1 MRKNLLSAFI
11 LLSSTFTATA
21 GSMGPVS
28 VDNNQLLI
36 EGGFYYK
43 HTFLKNF
50 TPLESITTAFPNG
63 VTLDAADYYPDNFYG
78 GYIGVSFYTHRWLLN
93 SRYVMLSEESKTNAF
108 QDTTISI
115 APSALEFTVDRVVWG
130 DINQLSLGLGGGAA
144 ITNVN
149 KGSFIAGPLSEPGA
163 ETSQTLDGQGTRI
176 DPVVEAFVMQRV
188 TNNLNVK
195 FNAEY
200 VIPYQDSRSNGA
212 LNLALGLNY
221 AADI

>member
-21 GSMGPVS
+21 GTMGPVS

-43 HTFLKNF
+43 HSFLNNF
-50 TPLESITTAFPNG
+50 TPLESITAAFPNG
-63 VTLDAADYYPDNFYG
+63 VTLNAADYYPNNFYG
-78 GYIGVSFYTHRWLLN
+78 GYVGLSLYTHRWLLN
-93 SRYVMLSEESKTNAF
+93 SRYVMLSEESKRNDL

-115 APSALEFTVDRVVWG
+115 APSLLEFTVDRVIWG
-130 DINQLSLGLGGGAA
+130 DINHLSLGLGGGAS
-144 ITNVN
+144 ISNVN
-149 KGSFIAGPLSEPGA
+149 QGSFFAGPLSEAGA

-188 TNNLNVK
+188 TPNLNIK

-200 VIPYQDSRSNGA
+200 VIPYQDSRSDGS

-221 AADI
+221 AADL